1 MVDKKIYSKLSIL
14 LYYTYRY
21 CLRSA
26 ETRITIPIPS
36 PAGRTLE
43 DLKTS
48 PLGVLIL
55 LRVADKPFESCLDS
69 VDDRLQHRYYFAHHD
84 LNDNKKPALVCRF
97 ATYS

>member
-1 MVDKKIYSKLSIL
+1 MYV
-14 LYYTYRY
+14 
-21 CLRSA
+21 
-26 ETRITIPIPS
+26 PIPS

-69 VDDRLQHRYYFAHHD
+69 VDDQAASL
-84 LNDNKKPALVCRF
+84 LLC
-97 ATYS
+97 SS